1 MLSHMGWDGRVVAF
15 GVDIDPEKQGLFLPV
30 TGQRVLSPAE
40 AVAFV
45 PDLVI
50 VANELYAAEIRQQ
63 FSGDVRLVSLQ
74 GRFI

>member
-1 MLSHMGWDGRVVAF
+1 
-15 GVDIDPEKQGLFLPV
+15 V

-40 AVAFV
+40 AVAFG

-50 VANELYAAEIRQQ
+50 AANEVYAAEIRQQ

-74 GRFI
+74 GRLL